1 MPVQQTSRDA
11 YRGIKL
17 SQGQL
22 QIIDSLT
29 DHGPQ
34 TDLELMSTTGMK
46 INAVTGRRNELVGL
60 GAVRNSGRKKV
71 AASGW
76 RNIVWELVPEAERA
90 PIASNDPK
98 LATQLKLI

>member
-11 YRGIKL
+11 YQGIRL
-17 SQGQL
+17 SPGQL

-34 TDLELMSTTGMK
+34 TDLELMATTHMK
-46 INAVTGRRNELVGL
+46 INAVTGRRNELVAVGV
-60 GAVRNSGRKKV
+60 VRNSGKKRI

-76 RNIVWELVPEAERA
+76 RNIVWELVPEADRA
-90 PIASNDPK
+90 PLAGGDPK
-98 LATQLKLI
+98 VASQLKLL